1 MHTNFRDIEGQIMIK
16 TGKEAEK
23 EIEKILLEKIE
34 LAKPDDLAFLEFQAQ
49 LIAHEIASRL
59 GLLDGTSR

>member
-34 LAKPDDLAFLEFQAQ
+34 LASSHPETPEYFGD
-49 LIAHEIASRL
+49 
-59 GLLDGTSR
+59 

>member
-1 MHTNFRDIEGQIMIK
+1 MHTNFLVIGGQIMIK
-16 TGKEAEK
+16 TGKEAEI

-49 LIAHEIASRL
+49 PIAHEIASRL